1 MEEIQ
6 LWIEK
11 QKIVDLLSEYT
22 LAIDRHD
29 PEGWANCFTDDGF
42 IGFGDL
48 CIRGRA
54 NLREYARVHSQIG
67 SRHLTTSPLYQI
79 ADDCQNAT
87 GNATTVVTAS
97 TSNGY
102 KILFIGSYTDKL
114 KKVDGKWFF
123 TERWVKDEA
132 MPGRPEF
139 FAGSVDPDIVE
150 LTKPLFEAFQRIGE
164 KVRSKG

>member
-1 MEEIQ
+1 MEDMQ
-6 LWIEK
+6 PWIEK
-11 QKIVDLLSEYT
+11 LKINDLLAEYT

-48 CIRGRA
+48 RIRGRA

-67 SRHLTTSPLYQI
+67 SRHLTTAPLYDI
-79 ADDCQNAT
+79 FCDCQSAT
-87 GNATTVVTAS
+87 GNATTVVSAS
-97 TSNGY
+97 TLHGFN
-102 KILFIGSYTDKL
+102 ILFIGSYTDKL

-132 MPGRPEF
+132 MPGRPDF
-139 FAGSVDPDIVE
+139 FAGSADSDIVE

-164 KVRSKG
+164 KVRSKE